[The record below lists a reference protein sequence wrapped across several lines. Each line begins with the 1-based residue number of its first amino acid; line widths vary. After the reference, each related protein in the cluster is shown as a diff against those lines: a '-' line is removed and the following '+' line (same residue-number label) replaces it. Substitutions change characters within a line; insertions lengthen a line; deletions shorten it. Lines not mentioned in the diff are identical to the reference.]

1 MAGKGETSRWPCSTR
16 EKLSLAIVEFPG
28 LMLYSVATDP
38 VAFPGQFVEFVLA
51 SPDRMIVAL
60 VLAAVVTLLV
70 LIGSGA
76 SQRVRQSE

>member
-1 MAGKGETSRWPCSTR
+1 
-16 EKLSLAIVEFPG
+16 
-28 LMLYSVATDP
+28 MLYSVATDP

-60 VLAAVVTLLV
+60 MLAAVVTLLV
-70 LIGSGA
+70 STGSGA